1 MGLNNA
7 SSTDTYIN
15 AGGLWAND
23 IIDKN
28 IRDLKNKF
36 GIDNIS
42 TEIFRLFFRQ
52 IQTNND
58 KIGFLPAL
66 TCLVVENNKPVT
78 DLNGL
83 NKRMKTTSVSTFD
96 LSTLYTKLLHNILL
110 MVLNV

>member
-1 MGLNNA
+1 MNNA

-28 IRDLKNKF
+28 IRNLKNKF

-42 TEIFRLFFRQ
+42 TEIFRLVFRQ
-52 IQTNND
+52 ILTNND
-58 KIGFLPAL
+58 KTGFLPVL
-66 TCLVVENNKPVT
+66 TCLVVESNKPVT
-78 DLNGL
+78 DLINGL
-83 NKRMKTTSVSTFD
+83 NKQMKTTSVLTFD
-96 LSTLYTKLLHNILL
+96 LSTLYTKSPHNKLL

>member
-1 MGLNNA
+1 MNNA

-36 GIDNIS
+36 GIHNIS

-58 KIGFLPAL
+58 KIGFF
-66 TCLVVENNKPVT
+66 TCVNMFGRREQQ
-78 DLNGL
+78 
-83 NKRMKTTSVSTFD
+83 TS
-96 LSTLYTKLLHNILL
+96 N
-110 MVLNV
+110 

>member
-7 SSTDTYIN
+7 SSTDTYVN

-36 GIDNIS
+36 GIDNIY

-52 IQTNND
+52 IQTNNN
-58 KIGFLPAL
+58 KTGFLPAL
-66 TCLVVENNKPVT
+66 TCLVVENNKSVT